1 MKIKHG
7 IAAAAAL
14 AFLLITGVQTFAA
27 SPGRVSYQGTLRK
40 NGILFSGTAVM
51 EFRVTNADGSSIYW
65 TSGST
70 GVVVSTGLFRYP
82 LGTPNEASFDAISW
96 KEITPYVQMSLD
108 GGWLPRE
115 PLYTSVYSLH
125 AKTSE
130 SSTGTFT
137 INGGDLRLVAA
148 SGGKGIYFPD
158 GTSQFSAPGW
168 AVTGSYTS
176 FAGGAGVGTLTPA
189 TRLDVKGAVADPYV
203 QFWRDENGVIKA
215 TMTAAGVLY
224 ADGSQLSNLPAGAD
238 NMGSHTATQALN
250 MAGWPINNSGS
261 IIANGQVTVYSS
273 ATVTSSSGLG
283 SAKLKLA
290 SGVEVSSYSAGGVFI
305 SSNVTLAA
313 GGKYFGNGSMLTGVN
328 DSLGN
333 HIATQTLN
341 MAGFQ
346 ILNVSTVVVNRSLWF
361 NNNVE
366 ISSSA
371 GVYSGVY
378 ISTNISIAAGAK
390 YYGDGSGLSGIVGTD
405 NLGNHVMTQ
414 NLATGANWIS
424 SDGSPNGINIDALG
438 NIGVGQ
444 AAGSASLD
452 LRGTGG
458 TYTQIWRNNAGVIK
472 ASMTAAGAFYADG
485 SQLRNLPAGGTAT
498 QALNMAGYNIVSV
511 STISLS
517 SVTSSGVGV
526 VFSTNVLLMNGRLG
540 VNTSLPQ
547 ESLDVNGNIMS
558 SSLSGQGN
566 QCVYADNLGR
576 LWPSGVGNCG
586 SATGSDNLGN
596 RIMLGNLITGSNW
609 ISFDG
614 SNGGL
619 SVNISS
625 NVGIG
630 VLSAATRLDVKARS
644 GDTYVQIWR
653 NSAGVEQASMS
664 ATGFIFAD
672 ASKMRNLPTGG
683 DSFGTH
689 TATQPVN
696 MAGFQL
702 LNVSSVNFSANVEIS
717 SSTGLNRGIYVSTN
731 IYIVGVASATKYY
744 GDGSSLTGVISSPDN
759 LGNHTATLNLTMS
772 GKDIVS
778 VSTIS
783 LSSVT
788 STGIGV
794 VFSTNVLLMNGRL
807 GVNTSLPQE
816 SLDVNGNFRSSSLS
830 GSGNQCV
837 YADNT
842 GKLMKSGVG
851 DCGSASGSDNLG
863 NRIML
868 GNLITGSNWISF
880 DGSNGGLSVNVS
892 SNVGIGVPSAAT
904 RLDVQARSGD
914 TYAQIWR
921 NSGGVIQ
928 ASMSAAGLMFADAS
942 QMRNL
947 PSGADNLG
955 NHTATTNLGMA
966 SFDITGVSTMTVGY
980 LTSSGPG
987 VVFSTNLL
995 LMDGNLGVNNRVP
1008 QEKLDVTG
1016 KIRASSLS
1024 GSGFRCVQ
1032 ANDSGV
1038 LGLSADACGLA
1049 GVGGD
1054 NLGDYTMTFNLMTN
1068 NNWLSG
1074 DGGNEGVRIDAL
1086 GNVSVGGLMSDV
1098 AAARFDIEGA
1108 AGTPI
1113 QAWRDNGGVVRASMS
1128 SGGGLTAS
1136 SATVNGQLTVNSSA
1150 TVTAALGVGA
1160 AKLRLKANVEISS
1173 ETSTSLGGGVRISS
1187 NVYIVGFSSAAKYYG
1202 DGSSLTGLTGLNA
1215 SNINSGTL
1223 ADARLSANVPLLDSV
1238 NTFSSSFTVS
1248 NAAGA
1253 ALSRV
1258 SFSGGAEISS
1268 AAAANYGGVQFSTN
1282 VYLPAGAKYYGD
1294 GSQLSGVSG
1303 SDNLGNHT
1311 ATAALQMAGNQILN
1325 VSSVTVSGALGLGAV
1340 RIAMLPGVEISSAA
1354 AANYGGVQFSTNVYL
1369 PAGAKYYG
1377 DGSQL
1382 SGVSGSDNLGN
1393 HTATAVLQMAGFEIS
1408 NAGAITSSSVTVSG
1422 ALGLGAVRIAMLP
1435 GVELSSAAEA
1445 NYGGVQ
1451 FSTNVYLPAGA
1462 KYYGD
1467 GSSLTGT
1474 GQNASNIFSG
1484 TLADARLSANVPL
1497 LNAAN
1502 IFTSKASFTAQD
1514 GSLPGVAI
1522 SSGLTVLNGDVGIG
1536 TLSPQAKL
1544 DVNGGIRIGSTE
1556 NTIAGTIRYNGAF
1569 QGFNGLSWDTLSG
1582 GYTLDVSTMWSSA
1595 GNNVYLASLSSN
1607 VAIGS
1612 TDAGTDKL
1620 RVRGA
1625 TNDSTTNAVFI
1636 ENSDATG
1643 IFTARN
1649 DGKVGLGPQVP
1660 ATRLDVQAVGADT
1673 YVQIWRDSGSAYIA
1687 SMTATGILYADGSKL
1702 RNLPPGNTVD
1712 TLSATLGAGNDAG
1725 GLNLDNVGAITAGGQ
1740 VTTYSSAT
1748 VAGAL
1753 GLGAARL
1760 SLSPNVE
1767 ISSETTSALGAG
1779 VRISSNIYVVGF
1791 SSAAKYYGNGSGLTN
1806 LNGAMM
1812 GLGNVT
1818 NVAQLPLSYLDTDTA
1833 LAADSD
1839 LKVPSQKAIRYYVDN
1854 GLNNSTIVREVDLTG
1869 SDFSVAGGV
1878 VSLNYTGA
1886 QTAGSGLKG
1895 FLSGADWDKFNAKF
1909 GPNSDINLANTYS
1922 LVNVSSI
1929 TAYGAITSYSSVT
1942 VFGALDV
1949 GANNY
1954 SQIWRDSGNVI
1965 MASMT
1970 AGGILYADGSQLRNV
1985 VGGGGGGGSLSTILA
2000 SNPNAGNG
2008 SIVNVS
2014 SMAIGQ
2020 VTADAAL
2027 DVHAL
2032 GGQNIVQTW
2041 RGFDGVSFAKM
2052 TLETGKG
2059 QFHTDDIVARTV
2071 EVSSNLAVGNASAV
2085 DNTMV
2090 VSILSS
2096 FSGSAIGDNNVGL
2109 NSAVG
2114 VDPSGDKT
2122 GAETLIGGNFAAA
2135 LGAPGLPH
2143 GVSFPTLVGVRA
2155 GTLTNTGAAKT
2166 VSNGYGIYVQNGH
2179 LGGTLSN
2186 SYGINIARPNMAATV
2201 TNVYGLYIEDHSL
2214 LFGSPQG
2221 NNIYSKGANTFN
2233 TFEGTVVVGKLRLP
2247 AKTKAELLALTP
2259 VAEGEAYYCTS
2270 GCPAKMI
2277 VVSTG
2282 TAAGNFA
2289 TAMGTNQW

>member
-40 NGILFSGTAVM
+40 NGILFSGTAAM
-51 EFRVTNADGSSIYW
+51 EFRVTNADGSAIYW

-168 AVTGSYTS
+168 VVTGAYTS

-203 QFWRDENGVIKA
+203 QFWRDENGVVKA
-215 TMTAAGVLY
+215 TMTAAGLLY

-238 NMGSHTATQALN
+238 NMGNHTATQALN

-261 IIANGQVTVYSS
+261 IVANGQVTVYSS
-273 ATVTSSSGLG
+273 ATVTSSFGVG
-283 SAKLKLA
+283 AAKLKLA
-290 SGVEVSSYSAGGVFI
+290 GGVEVSSYSAGGVFI
-305 SSNVTLAA
+305 SSNVTLAS

-333 HIATQTLN
+333 HVATQTLN

-346 ILNVSTVVVNRSLWF
+346 ILNVSTVVVTRSLWF

-366 ISSSA
+366 ISSAA

-390 YYGDGSGLSGIVGTD
+390 YYGDGSGLSGIVGVD

-424 SDGSPNGINIDALG
+424 SDGSPAGINIDVLG
-438 NIGVGQ
+438 NVGIGQ

-547 ESLDVNGNIMS
+547 ESLDINGNFRS
-558 SSLSGQGN
+558 SSLAGFGN
-566 QCVYADNLGR
+566 QCVYADNLGK
-576 LWPSGVGNCG
+576 LMLSGGGLCG
-586 SATGSDNLGN
+586 SAAGTDNMGD

-619 SVNISS
+619 SVNVSS

-630 VLSAATRLDVKARS
+630 VLSAATRLDVKART

-672 ASKMRNLPTGG
+672 ASKMRNLPAGG

-696 MAGFQL
+696 MAGNQI
-702 LNVSSVNFSANVEIS
+702 LNVSSVNFTANIEIS

-744 GDGSSLTGVISSPDN
+744 GDGSALTGVISSPDN
-759 LGNHTATLNLTMS
+759 LGNHTATLNLNMA

-778 VSTIS
+778 ISTIT

-788 STGIGV
+788 SSGIGV

-807 GVNTSLPQE
+807 GVNTALPQE
-816 SLDVNGNFRSSSLS
+816 SLDVNGNFKSSSLA
-830 GSGNQCV
+830 GFGNQCV
-837 YADNT
+837 YADNA
-842 GKLMKSGVG
+842 GKLMLSGG
-851 DCGSASGSDNLG
+851 GLCGSAAGTDNLG

-880 DGSNGGLSVNVS
+880 DGSNGGMSVNVS
-892 SNVGIGVPSAAT
+892 SNVGIGVLSAAT

-921 NSGGVIQ
+921 NSAGVVQ

-955 NHTATTNLGMA
+955 NHTATANLNLA

-980 LTSSGPG
+980 LTSSGVG
-987 VVFSTNLL
+987 VVVSTNLQI
-995 LMDGNLGVNNRVP
+995 MNGNLGINTLFP

-1024 GSGFRCVQ
+1024 GSGLKCVQ
-1032 ANDSGV
+1032 VNDSGV
-1038 LGLSADACGLA
+1038 MGLSADACGLA

-1054 NLGDYTMTFNLMTN
+1054 NLGNYTMTFNLMTN
-1068 NNWLSG
+1068 GNWLSG
-1074 DGGNEGVRIDAL
+1074 DGGNEGLRVDSV
-1086 GNVSVGGLMSDV
+1086 GNVSVGGLITDI
-1098 AAARFDIEGA
+1098 AAGRFDIEGA

-1113 QAWRDNGGVVRASMS
+1113 QAWRDNGGVVRALMS
-1128 SGGGLTAS
+1128 GGGGLTAS
-1136 SATVNGQLTVNSSA
+1136 SATVNGQLTVYSSA

-1202 DGSSLTGLTGLNA
+1202 DGSALTGLTGLNA

-1238 NTFSSSFTVS
+1238 NTFSSSFTVA

-1325 VSSVTVSGALGLGAV
+1325 VSSITVTGAPGLGAV

-1393 HTATAVLQMAGFEIS
+1393 HTATAALQMAGNQIL
-1408 NAGAITSSSVTVSG
+1408 NVSSVTVTG

-1502 IFTSKASFTAQD
+1502 TFSSRASFTAQD
-1514 GSLPGVAI
+1514 GSLAGVAI

-1569 QGFNGLSWDTLSG
+1569 QGFNGLSWVTLSG

-1620 RVRGA
+1620 RVKGA
-1625 TNDSTTNAVFI
+1625 TNDLTTNAVFI

-1649 DGKVGLGPQVP
+1649 DGKVGIGPQAP
-1660 ATRLDVQAVGADT
+1660 ATRLDVQAAGADA

-1725 GLNLDNVGAITAGGQ
+1725 GLNLINVGAITAGGQ
-1740 VTTYSSAT
+1740 ITTYSSAT

-1767 ISSETTSALGAG
+1767 ISSEATAALGAG
-1779 VRISSNIYVVGF
+1779 LRISSNVYVVGF
-1791 SSAAKYYGNGSGLTN
+1791 SSAARYYGSGSALTGLSGTQF
-1806 LNGAMM
+1806 
-1812 GLGNVT
+1812 GLGNVA

-1833 LAADSD
+1833 LTANSD
-1839 LKVPSQKAIRYYVDN
+1839 AKVPSQKAIKAYVDT
-1854 GLNNSTIVREVDLTG
+1854 GLSNSTIVREADLTAA
-1869 SDFSVAGGV
+1869 DFSVAGGI
-1878 VSLNYTGA
+1878 VSLNYALA

-1895 FLSGADWDKFNAKF
+1895 FLSGADWDKFNAKLST
-1909 GPNSDINLANTYS
+1909 NSDINLNNTYNV
-1922 LVNVSSI
+1922 VNVSSI
-1929 TAYGAITSYSSVT
+1929 TAYGAVTSYSSVT
-1942 VFGALDV
+1942 VMGGLDV
-1949 GANNY
+1949 AGPSY
-1954 SQIWRDSGNVI
+1954 SQIWRDSSNVI
-1965 MASMT
+1965 RASMT

-1985 VGGGGGGGSLSTILA
+1985 VGGGGGGSLSTILA

-2020 VTADAAL
+2020 VTANAAL

-2032 GGQNIVQTW
+2032 GGQNMVQTW

-2059 QFHTDDIVARTV
+2059 QFNADDIVARTV
-2071 EVSSNLAVGNASAV
+2071 EVSSNLAVGNVSAI

-2090 VSILSS
+2090 VNLFAS
-2096 FSGSAIGDNNVGL
+2096 FSGP
-2109 NSAVG
+2109 AVG
-2114 VDPSGDKT
+2114 VRNIGINSSVGVNPDIDKT
-2122 GAETLIGGNFAAA
+2122 GSEEVVGGQFAAA
-2135 LGAPGLPH
+2135 LGSNTTPH
-2143 GVSFPTLVGVRA
+2143 IVSFPTLVGLRA
-2155 GTLTNTGAAKT
+2155 GVLSNTNAAKT
-2166 VSNGYGIYVQNGH
+2166 VTTGYGIYVQNGH

-2186 SYGINIARPNMAATV
+2186 SYGINIARPNISAAV
-2201 TNVYGLYIEDHSL
+2201 TNLYGLYIEDHSG
-2214 LFGSPQG
+2214 FGATQG
-2221 NNIYSKGANTFN
+2221 NNITSKGANTFN
-2233 TFEGTVVVGKLRLP
+2233 TFEGTVVVGKLHLP
-2247 AKTKAELLALTP
+2247 SRTKAAIQGITP
-2259 VAEGEAYYCTS
+2259 TAAGEIYYCNDCT
-2270 GCPAKMI
+2270 PKKIA
-2277 VVSTG
+2277 VSTG
-2282 TAAGNFA
+2282 TVIGSFA
-2289 TAMGTNQW
+2289 DAVGATLN